1 MCSDQVQSDPTTKL
15 DILKTH
21 KEVQRESFTQISSFN
36 TDSFSSAGGSDI
48 AVNMRKYI
56 NIYKYD
62 VLRHLW
68 HFFRINYC
76 SFMKRIHFI

>member
-48 AVNMRKYI
+48 SVNMRKYI
-56 NIYKYD
+56 NIY
-62 VLRHLW
+62 
-68 HFFRINYC
+68 INMMC
-76 SFMKRIHFI
+76 CDIFGTFLESTIALS